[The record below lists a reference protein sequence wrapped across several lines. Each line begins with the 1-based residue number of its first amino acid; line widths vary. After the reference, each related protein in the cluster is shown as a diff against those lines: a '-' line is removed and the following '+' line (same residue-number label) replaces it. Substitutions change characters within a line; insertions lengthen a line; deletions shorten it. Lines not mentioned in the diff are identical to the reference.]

1 MDDESLEELIF
12 RTSGYVAWQEPQWLS
27 HCNGYCIFI

>member
-1 MDDESLEELIF
+1 MF